1 MANIAIKDAHDFI
14 RSIIKKNKG
23 GFVSPGDIDIAI
35 NRGVSDWMNAALYK
49 YQRTGKFEY
58 DHLLVKKKIFTVA
71 NSTSVQ
77 SIAQDDYVQGLT
89 IFIKDGSSSPKEGT
103 IYDWDR
109 FLEIKNSS
117 ILAPNTI
124 YPAATIFIQEESSVN
139 VPKIE
144 FAPVPLGSTTYEYT
158 LVYMRRPKKG
168 VYAFDSSNGN
178 FTYKVSGSVDIDI
191 DERYFSDITTR
202 ALMYLGISLKD
213 ADVASTEAMKDN
225 NQKVDER

>member
-49 YQRTGKFEY
+49 FQRTGKFDY
-58 DHLLVKKKIFTVA
+58 DHLLVKKKIYTVSS
-71 NSTSVQ
+71 STSIQ
-77 SIAQDDYVQGLT
+77 SIAQDDYVQALT
-89 IFIKDGSSSPKEGT
+89 IFIKDGTNSPKEGT

-109 FLEIKNSS
+109 FLEIKNSA

-124 YPAATIFIQEESSVN
+124 YPAATVFVQEESSVN

-144 FAPVPLGSTTYEYT
+144 FAPVPTSGTYEYT

-178 FTYKVSGSVDIDI
+178 FTYKISGSVDIDI

>member
-49 YQRTGKFEY
+49 YQRTGKFDY
-58 DHLLVKKKIFTVA
+58 DHLLVKKKVFTVA
-71 NSTSVQ
+71 PSTSIQ
-77 SIAQDDYVQGLT
+77 SISQDDYVQGLT
-89 IFIKDGSSSPKEGT
+89 IYIKDGTNSPKEGT

-109 FLEIKNSS
+109 FLEIKNSA
-117 ILAPNTI
+117 ILAPTTQ

-139 VPKIE
+139 VSKIE
-144 FAPVPLGSTTYEYT
+144 FAPVPPSGSTYEYT

-168 VYAFDSSNGN
+168 VYAYDASNGN
-178 FTYKVSGSVDIDI
+178 FSYKSSGSIDIDI

-202 ALMYLGISLKD
+202 ALMYLGIALKD
-213 ADVASTEAMKDN
+213 GDLASTEAMKDN